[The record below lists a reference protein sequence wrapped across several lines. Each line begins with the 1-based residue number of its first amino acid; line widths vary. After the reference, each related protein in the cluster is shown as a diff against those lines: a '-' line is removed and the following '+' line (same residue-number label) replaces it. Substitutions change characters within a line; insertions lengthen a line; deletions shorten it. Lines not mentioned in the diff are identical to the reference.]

1 MMNINKD
8 TFVAIFLLLFCGI
21 MINSSFDIEDPG
33 YQGMKASF
41 WPTIVLILLSIMS
54 LVMLIKSIIFQR
66 ENNYLKSNN
75 TYKPNF
81 FFKFKNALIF
91 FFMFVLFLAFLDYLG
106 MLIGGVLFVF
116 GLLTLLGGFQ
126 LEKIINHLII
136 SIITIGIMWSIF
148 TFGLKVI
155 LPEGEILRIW

>member
-1 MMNINKD
+1 MNIKKD
-8 TFVAIFLLLFCGI
+8 TIVAISLLLFCGI

-41 WPTIVLILLSIMS
+41 WPTIVLCLLSIMC
-54 LVMLIKSIIFQR
+54 LVMLIKSVVTEA
-66 ENNYLKSNN
+66 ENNLNSNDTN
-75 TYKPNF
+75 LTNV
-81 FFKFKNALIF
+81 FFKFKNASICFL
-91 FFMFVLFLAFLDYLG
+91 MFVLFLAFLDYLG

-116 GLLTLLGGFQ
+116 GLLTMLGGFE
-126 LEKIINHLII
+126 LKKIINHFII

>member
-1 MMNINKD
+1 MNIKKD
-8 TFVAIFLLLFCGI
+8 TIIAIFLLLFCGI

-41 WPTIVLILLSIMS
+41 WPTIVLCLLSIMC
-54 LVMLIKSIIFQR
+54 LVMLIKSVVTET
-66 ENNYLKSNN
+66 ENNINSNDTN
-75 TYKPNF
+75 LTNVF
-81 FFKFKNALIF
+81 LKFKNASICFL
-91 FFMFVLFLAFLDYLG
+91 MFVFFLAFLDYLG

-116 GLLTLLGGFQ
+116 GLLTMLGGFE
-126 LEKIINHLII
+126 LKKIINHFII

>member
-1 MMNINKD
+1 MNIKKD
-8 TFVAIFLLLFCGI
+8 TIVAISLLLFCGI

-41 WPTIVLILLSIMS
+41 WPTIVLCLLSIMC
-54 LVMLIKSIIFQR
+54 LVMLIKSVVTEA
-66 ENNYLKSNN
+66 ENNLNSNDLN
-75 TYKPNF
+75 LTNI
-81 FFKFKNALIF
+81 FFKFKNASICFL
-91 FFMFVLFLAFLDYLG
+91 MFVLFLAFLDYLG

-116 GLLTLLGGFQ
+116 GLLTMLGGFE
-126 LEKIINHLII
+126 LKKIINHFII

>member
-1 MMNINKD
+1 MNIKKD
-8 TFVAIFLLLFCGI
+8 TIVAIFLLLFCGI

-41 WPTIVLILLSIMS
+41 WPTIVLCLLSIMC
-54 LVMLIKSIIFQR
+54 LVMLIKSVVTEA
-66 ENNYLKSNN
+66 ENNLN
-75 TYKPNF
+75 PNDTNLTNV
-81 FFKFKNALIF
+81 FFKFKNASICFL
-91 FFMFVLFLAFLDYLG
+91 MFVLFLAFLDYLG

-116 GLLTLLGGFQ
+116 GLLTMLGGFE
-126 LEKIINHLII
+126 LKKIINHFII

>member
-1 MMNINKD
+1 MNIKKD
-8 TFVAIFLLLFCGI
+8 TIVAISLLLFCGI

-41 WPTIVLILLSIMS
+41 WPTIVLCLLSIMC
-54 LVMLIKSIIFQR
+54 LVMLIKSVITEP
-66 ENNYLKSNN
+66 ENNLNSNDTN
-75 TYKPNF
+75 LTNV
-81 FFKFKNALIF
+81 FFKFKNASICFL
-91 FFMFVLFLAFLDYLG
+91 MFVLFLAFLDYLG

-116 GLLTLLGGFQ
+116 GLLTMLGGFE
-126 LEKIINHLII
+126 LKKIINHFII

>member
-1 MMNINKD
+1 MNIKKD
-8 TFVAIFLLLFCGI
+8 TIVAIFLLLFCGI

-41 WPTIVLILLSIMS
+41 WPTIVLCLLSIMC
-54 LVMLIKSIIFQR
+54 LVMLIKSVVTEA
-66 ENNYLKSNN
+66 ENNLNSNDTN
-75 TYKPNF
+75 LTNV
-81 FFKFKNALIF
+81 FFKFKNASICFL
-91 FFMFVLFLAFLDYLG
+91 MFVLFLAFLDYLG

-116 GLLTLLGGFQ
+116 GLLTMLGGFE
-126 LEKIINHLII
+126 LKKIINHFII

>member
-1 MMNINKD
+1 MNVKKD
-8 TFVAIFLLLFCGI
+8 TIVAIFLLLFCGI

-41 WPTIVLILLSIMS
+41 WPTIVLCLLSIMC
-54 LVMLIKSIIFQR
+54 LVMLIKSVVTEA
-66 ENNYLKSNN
+66 ENNLN
-75 TYKPNF
+75 PNDTNLTNV
-81 FFKFKNALIF
+81 FFKFKNASICFL
-91 FFMFVLFLAFLDYLG
+91 MFVLFLAFLDYLG

-116 GLLTLLGGFQ
+116 GLLTMLGGFE
-126 LEKIINHLII
+126 LKKIINHFII

>member
-1 MMNINKD
+1 MNIKKD
-8 TFVAIFLLLFCGI
+8 TIVAIFLLLFCGI

-41 WPTIVLILLSIMS
+41 WPTIVLCLLSIMC
-54 LVMLIKSIIFQR
+54 LVMLIKSVVTEA
-66 ENNYLKSNN
+66 ENNLNSNDTN
-75 TYKPNF
+75 LTNV
-81 FFKFKNALIF
+81 FFKFKNASICFL
-91 FFMFVLFLAFLDYLG
+91 MFVLFLAFLDYLG

-116 GLLTLLGGFQ
+116 GLLTMLGG
-126 LEKIINHLII
+126 LELKKIINHFIT

>member
-1 MMNINKD
+1 MNIKKD
-8 TFVAIFLLLFCGI
+8 TIVAIFLLLFCGI

-41 WPTIVLILLSIMS
+41 WPTIVLCLLSIMC
-54 LVMLIKSIIFQR
+54 LVMLIKSVVTED
-66 ENNYLKSNN
+66 ENNLNSNDTN
-75 TYKPNF
+75 LTNV
-81 FFKFKNALIF
+81 FFKFKNASICFL
-91 FFMFVLFLAFLDYLG
+91 MFVLFLAFLDYLG

-116 GLLTLLGGFQ
+116 GLLTMLGGFQ
-126 LEKIINHLII
+126 LKKIIKHFII

>member
-1 MMNINKD
+1 MNIKKD
-8 TFVAIFLLLFCGI
+8 TIVAIFLLLFCGI

-41 WPTIVLILLSIMS
+41 WPTIVLCLLSIMC
-54 LVMLIKSIIFQR
+54 LVMLIKSVVTEA
-66 ENNYLKSNN
+66 ENNLNSNDTN
-75 TYKPNF
+75 LTNV
-81 FFKFKNALIF
+81 FFKFKNASICFL
-91 FFMFVLFLAFLDYLG
+91 MFVIFLAFLDYLG

-116 GLLTLLGGFQ
+116 GLLTMLGGFE
-126 LEKIINHLII
+126 LKKIINHFII

>member
-1 MMNINKD
+1 MNIKKD
-8 TFVAIFLLLFCGI
+8 TIVAIFLLLFCGI

-41 WPTIVLILLSIMS
+41 WPTIVLCLLSIMC
-54 LVMLIKSIIFQR
+54 LIMLIKSVVTEA
-66 ENNYLKSNN
+66 ENNLNSNDTN
-75 TYKPNF
+75 LTNV
-81 FFKFKNALIF
+81 FFKFKNASICFL
-91 FFMFVLFLAFLDYLG
+91 MFVLFLAFLDYLG

-116 GLLTLLGGFQ
+116 GLLTMLGGF
-126 LEKIINHLII
+126 EIKKIINHFII

>member
-1 MMNINKD
+1 MNIKKD
-8 TFVAIFLLLFCGI
+8 TIVAIFLLLFCGI

-41 WPTIVLILLSIMS
+41 WPTIVLCLLSIMC
-54 LVMLIKSIIFQR
+54 LVMLIKSVVTEA
-66 ENNYLKSNN
+66 ENNLSSNDTN
-75 TYKPNF
+75 LTNV
-81 FFKFKNALIF
+81 FFKFKNASICFL
-91 FFMFVLFLAFLDYLG
+91 MFVLFLAFLDYLG

-116 GLLTLLGGFQ
+116 GLLTMLGGFE
-126 LEKIINHLII
+126 LKKIINHIII

>member
-1 MMNINKD
+1 MNIKKD
-8 TFVAIFLLLFCGI
+8 TIVAIFLLLFCGI

-41 WPTIVLILLSIMS
+41 WPTIVLCLLSIMC
-54 LVMLIKSIIFQR
+54 LVMLIKSVIA
-66 ENNYLKSNN
+66 EAEHDLNSNDTN
-75 TYKPNF
+75 LTNV
-81 FFKFKNALIF
+81 FFKFKNASICFL
-91 FFMFVLFLAFLDYLG
+91 MFVLFLAFLDYLG

-116 GLLTLLGGFQ
+116 GLLTMLGGFE
-126 LEKIINHLII
+126 LKKIINHIII

>member
-1 MMNINKD
+1 MNIKKD
-8 TFVAIFLLLFCGI
+8 TIVAISLLLFCGI

-41 WPTIVLILLSIMS
+41 WPTIVLCLLSIMC
-54 LVMLIKSIIFQR
+54 LVMLIKSVVTEA
-66 ENNYLKSNN
+66 ENNLNSNDTN
-75 TYKPNF
+75 IINV
-81 FFKFKNALIF
+81 FFKFKNALICF
-91 FFMFVLFLAFLDYLG
+91 LMFVIFLAFLDYLG

-116 GLLTLLGGFQ
+116 GLLTMLGGF
-126 LEKIINHLII
+126 EFKKIIKHFII

>member
-1 MMNINKD
+1 MNIKKD
-8 TFVAIFLLLFCGI
+8 TIVAIFLLLFCGI

-41 WPTIVLILLSIMS
+41 WPTIVLCLLSIMC
-54 LVMLIKSIIFQR
+54 LVMLIKSVVTEA
-66 ENNYLKSNN
+66 ENNLNSNDTN
-75 TYKPNF
+75 LTNV
-81 FFKFKNALIF
+81 FFKFKNASICFL
-91 FFMFVLFLAFLDYLG
+91 MFVLFLAFLDYLG

-116 GLLTLLGGFQ
+116 GLLTMLGGFE
-126 LEKIINHLII
+126 LKKIIHHFII

>member
-1 MMNINKD
+1 MNIKKD
-8 TFVAIFLLLFCGI
+8 TIVAIFLLLFCGI

-41 WPTIVLILLSIMS
+41 WPTIVLCLLSIMC
-54 LVMLIKSIIFQR
+54 LVMLIKSVVTEA
-66 ENNYLKSNN
+66 ENNLNSNDTN
-75 TYKPNF
+75 LINV
-81 FFKFKNALIF
+81 FFKFKNASICFL
-91 FFMFVLFLAFLDYLG
+91 MFVLFLAFLDYLG

-116 GLLTLLGGFQ
+116 GLLTMLGGFE
-126 LEKIINHLII
+126 LKKIINHFII

>member
-1 MMNINKD
+1 MNIKKD
-8 TFVAIFLLLFCGI
+8 TIVAIFLLLFCGI

-41 WPTIVLILLSIMS
+41 WPTIVLCLLSIMC
-54 LVMLIKSIIFQR
+54 LVMLIKSVVTEA
-66 ENNYLKSNN
+66 ENNLSSNDTN
-75 TYKPNF
+75 LTNI
-81 FFKFKNALIF
+81 FFKFKNASICFL
-91 FFMFVLFLAFLDYLG
+91 MFVLFLAFLDYLG

-116 GLLTLLGGFQ
+116 GLLTMLGGFE
-126 LEKIINHLII
+126 LKKIINHFII

>member
-1 MMNINKD
+1 MNIKKD
-8 TFVAIFLLLFCGI
+8 TIVAIFLLLFCGI

-41 WPTIVLILLSIMS
+41 WPTIVLCLLSIMC
-54 LVMLIKSIIFQR
+54 LVMLIKSVVTEA
-66 ENNYLKSNN
+66 ENNLNSNDTN
-75 TYKPNF
+75 LTNV
-81 FFKFKNALIF
+81 FFKFKNALICF
-91 FFMFVLFLAFLDYLG
+91 LMFVLFLAFLDYLG

-116 GLLTLLGGFQ
+116 GLLTMLGGFE
-126 LEKIINHLII
+126 LKKIINHFII

>member
-1 MMNINKD
+1 MNIKKD
-8 TFVAIFLLLFCGI
+8 TIVAISLLLFCGI

-41 WPTIVLILLSIMS
+41 WPTIVLCLLSIMC
-54 LVMLIKSIIFQR
+54 LVMLIKSVVTEA
-66 ENNYLKSNN
+66 ENNLNSNDTN
-75 TYKPNF
+75 LTNV
-81 FFKFKNALIF
+81 FFKFKNASICFL
-91 FFMFVLFLAFLDYLG
+91 MFVFFLAFLDYLG

-116 GLLTLLGGFQ
+116 GLLTMLGGFE
-126 LEKIINHLII
+126 LKKIINHFII

>member
-1 MMNINKD
+1 MSINKD
-8 TFVAIFLLLFCGI
+8 TIVAIFLLLFCGI
-21 MINSSFDIEDPG
+21 MINSSFYIEDPG

-41 WPTIVLILLSIMS
+41 WPTIVLCLLSVMS
-54 LVMLIKSIIFQR
+54 LVMLIKSMVSSTDNNLNSENTNSLNIF
-66 ENNYLKSNN
+66 L
-75 TYKPNF
+75 
-81 FFKFKNALIF
+81 KFKNASICFL
-91 FFMFVLFLAFLDYLG
+91 MFILFLVFLDYLG

-116 GLLTLLGGFQ
+116 GLLTLLGGF
-126 LEKIINHLII
+126 EIKKIINHSII